1 MAEQEGEHAREVQMR
16 AVRAAVRLQHMGQA
30 CAFLFATGSVFAA
43 YKLAMA
49 GHDVV
54 ASILV
59 GTTLATIVIAFLNR
73 RKVPE

>member
-1 MAEQEGEHAREVQMR
+1 MR
-16 AVRAAVRLQHMGQA
+16 AVKAAVRLQHVGQA
-30 CAFLFATGSVFAA
+30 CAFLFATGSVIAA

-73 RKVPE
+73 KKSVE